1 VLAVQTGPYSKYNKP
16 RHPSPTCPGHYN
28 NPLPNPVLAAAALR
42 RACSDWPDSDPL
54 LPAPHRS
61 QREAGIEEG
70 AEETTRSPIGRRLRA
85 SLRAQWSVPARSRL
99 SPFRPSL
106 PLLPR
111 CLLRLLFP
119 CFLIG
124 AFVMALFFSGRLG
137 LRCCPPPCF
146 YFSGGGR
153 VSDKA
158 VSQFPGAKPSWRGS
172 CCFWAGEFRDGVL
185 PPVGSG
191 RHGC

>member
-1 VLAVQTGPYSKYNKP
+1 M
-16 RHPSPTCPGHYN
+16 
-28 NPLPNPVLAAAALR
+28 PNPVSAAAAARPR
-42 RACSDWPDSDPL
+42 RRDLCAGSDWPGSWDPL

-61 QREAGIEEG
+61 KREGEILDEG

-85 SLRAQWSVPARSRL
+85 SLRAQWSVSARS
-99 SPFRPSL
+99 PPSSV

-111 CLLRLLFP
+111 LRCLLRFLFP

-124 AFVMALFFSGRLG
+124 AFVMTLLSGRLG
-137 LRCCPPPCF
+137 LDAARRPVSIF
-146 YFSGGGR
+146 GR
-153 VSDKA
+153 RPVSDKA
-158 VSQFPGAKPSWRGS
+158 VSQFPGAKPSRRGS
-172 CCFWAGEFRDGVL
+172 CCFWACEFWDGVL

>member
-1 VLAVQTGPYSKYNKP
+1 MNTISQGTL
-16 RHPSPTCPGHYN
+16 SPTCPGHYN
-28 NPLPNPVLAAAALR
+28 NPVPNPVSAAAAARPR
-42 RACSDWPDSDPL
+42 RRDLCAGSDWPGSWDPL

-61 QREAGIEEG
+61 KREGEILHEG

-99 SPFRPSL
+99 SSFRPSL

-124 AFVMALFFSGRLG
+124 AFVMALFFWPPRASMLPAAPFLFFGR
-137 LRCCPPPCF
+137 R
-146 YFSGGGR
+146 
-153 VSDKA
+153 
-158 VSQFPGAKPSWRGS
+158 PGFG
-172 CCFWAGEFRDGVL
+172 
-185 PPVGSG
+185 
-191 RHGC
+191 